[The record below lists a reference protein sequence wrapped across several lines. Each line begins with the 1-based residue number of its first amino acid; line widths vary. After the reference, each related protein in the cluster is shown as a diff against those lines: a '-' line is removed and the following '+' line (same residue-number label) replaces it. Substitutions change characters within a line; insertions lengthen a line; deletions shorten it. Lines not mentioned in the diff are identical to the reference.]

1 MKKWLIGIFVL
12 LLAIVSGVGA
22 GVGVVLNSVSVFA
35 GVKVDGENLGGMSR
49 GEMENWL
56 RSKADMAA
64 KNKLTFYYQDIQ
76 YNVDP
81 QQIEYSLDVAGTAD
95 AVWRYGRD
103 GSWWQRIKSIYF
115 ARIHGYDVPVSIY
128 YSEERLNKLLV
139 QWAEKID
146 RPAKNASLSLET
158 GKIIPEQRGRRVDFE
173 ENKEQLLRVLRE
185 KSAQLPIL
193 VQEVSPRI
201 SASDIEKSGVKDLLG
216 IYTTYFNNNDINRT
230 TNIRLAVEKINGTLL
245 QPGEVFSY
253 NDIVGPRDI
262 QHGFKEAMEIVNGEL
277 VPGIGGGVCQGSSTL
292 YNAVL
297 FAGLQ
302 IMERTNHSKPLS
314 YVPLGRDATVAY
326 GALDFKFVNN
336 SPVPVM
342 ILAEVQGNQLKM
354 GVFGKDTS
362 GETVQIVVTD
372 QREIPPGIIQRP
384 DATLNAGEKKVEQP
398 GSPGYEVTVLRIWQK
413 NGKEVRREVLSRDQY
428 LPTNTIVRVG
438 VKPLNDALNLPPAA
452 TTMAPARKEPEKK
465 GADGEKLVE
474 KAKEEKGRE
483 QTRN

>member
-1 MKKWLIGIFVL
+1 MKKWLIGISALILV
-12 LLAIVSGVGA
+12 IVAGA
-22 GVGVVLNSVSVFA
+22 SAGVVLNNSTAVFA

-49 GEMENWL
+49 EEMENRL
-56 RSKADMAA
+56 RSKAAAAA
-64 KNKLTFYYQDIQ
+64 KNKLTFYYQDIK

-81 QQIEYSLDVAGTAD
+81 QQIEYFIDVKGTAE
-95 AVWRYGRD
+95 AVWRYGRE
-103 GSWWQRIKSIYF
+103 GSWWHRIKSIYF
-115 ARIHGYDVPVSIY
+115 ARVHGYEVPVAIHY
-128 YSEERLNKLLV
+128 NEERLTKLLA

-146 RPAKNASLSLET
+146 CPAKNASLSLET
-158 GKIIPEQRGRRVDFE
+158 GKIILEQKGRRVDIE
-173 ENKEQLLRVLRE
+173 KNKEQLLRMLRE
-185 KSAQLPIL
+185 QPAQAPIF

-216 IYTTYFNNNDINRT
+216 IYTTYFNSNDINRT
-230 TNIRLAVEKINGTLL
+230 TNIRLAAEKINGTLL

-297 FAGLQ
+297 FAGLK
-302 IMERTNHSKPLS
+302 IIERTNHSKPLS

-326 GALDFKFVNN
+326 GSLDFKFVNN

-342 ILAEVQGNQLKM
+342 ILAEVRGNQLKM
-354 GVFGKDTS
+354 GVFGRDDS
-362 GETVQIVVTD
+362 GETVKIVVAD
-372 QREIPPGIIQRP
+372 EREIPPGITQRP
-384 DATLNAGEKKVEQP
+384 DPALNMGEKKVEQP
-398 GSPGYEVTVLRIWQK
+398 GSPGYEITMLRIWQK
-413 NGKEVRREVLSRDQY
+413 NGKEVRREVLSTDHY

-438 VKPLNDALNLPPAA
+438 TKPLTDLLNLPPAA
-452 TTMAPARKEPEKK
+452 TAMAPARKESAPKE
-465 GADGEKLVE
+465 AEGEKPAG
-474 KAKEEKGRE
+474 KAKEDKVRE